1 LSRMIEATNDSV
13 SFPFIHCLTLRLSR
27 LLSQRETTPPPRW
40 VHRHHHQQTY
50 PCRPAL
56 DTLNTGAIEAA
67 VGSYLQLAVLWACG
81 SLLGVVHV
89 PAALAFFE
97 IAGWLS
103 VLEHDR
109 FVRELPFGLWK
120 VEEHHMHHAFVKCN
134 YGR

>member
-1 LSRMIEATNDSV
+1 MTIRVDS
-13 SFPFIHCLTLRLSR
+13 FIHSLSHSSS
-27 LLSQRETTPPPRW
+27 LSPPLPTRNNPPPRW

>member
-1 LSRMIEATNDSV
+1 MTMTIRVDS
-13 SFPFIHCLTLRLSR
+13 FIHSLSHSSS
-27 LLSQRETTPPPRW
+27 LSPPLPTRNN
-40 VHRHHHQQTY
+40 
-50 PCRPAL
+50 PPAL

-134 YGR
+134 YGG